1 MRRDLP
7 EALWRFE
14 TGLPVDR
21 LHGSGVFAAAVGP
34 SVIRRL
40 YESRRAPVLAL
51 FLSDATSWTL
61 ETSAETG
68 CAPAEAPGVAA
79 RVLVTTIKF
88 ELCGRQR

>member
-40 YESRRAPVLAL
+40 MNLAVRQSWRYSYRTQPHGRWRLQQKRVVRRRKHQAL
-51 FLSDATSWTL
+51 RREFW
-61 ETSAETG
+61 
-68 CAPAEAPGVAA
+68 
-79 RVLVTTIKF
+79 
-88 ELCGRQR
+88 